1 MKKITTV
8 LIAMLLLTLSVL
20 AAHAD
25 QEGNARWCNI
35 DSHGC
40 YLNEEGGAKSYMHFW
55 SAESCKH
62 FMGNDDPCRNVVA
75 RYDKDP
81 YRLPLE
87 PAPEPAVH
95 QPKPAV
101 LLSVSELY
109 ELLLPN
115 GIAVFNGALI
125 LTGDAIRD
133 SGIFTGLQAASG
145 SELLIPVYSMSGP
158 ASDLSGTGEFT
169 LSDYLQ
175 MEVFAGT
182 ANAKAVIMTGENS
195 YQSAVLVKD
204 MDRDPEEVTLVG
216 YIPAEAVG
224 VNTGT
229 PIEEM
234 DLSAEMLDTI
244 GRSSD
249 GTGMLLGS
257 SVTDGSGSSAGA
269 NRGGTTA
276 GSSTGPKLTK
286 ISPGSQTFAV
296 SGNVKDGISSIW
308 LRGSSGSTAAWYG
321 IENPEGALPSGS
333 RVGVRWFSG
342 NDSGSEG
349 PGSLIQND
357 PMLSDRYNSDSGK
370 LFVVSGSLWGSG
382 AGDRD
387 IKISTGND
395 RVNSLIGNNLTEKI
409 SGGNG
414 QRLYVYPISSGGYES
429 LAAAN

>member
-1 MKKITTV
+1 
-8 LIAMLLLTLSVL
+8 MLLLTLSVL

-40 YLNEEGGAKSYMHFW
+40 YLNEEGGVKSYMYFW
-55 SAESCKH
+55 TVESCKY
-62 FMGNDDPCRNVVA
+62 FMGNDNLCKNVVP
-75 RYDKDP
+75 RYYSADG
-81 YRLPLE
+81 RHPLE
-87 PAPEPAVH
+87 KAPEPAVH

-133 SGIFTGLQAASG
+133 SGVFTGLQAASG
-145 SELLIPVYSMSGP
+145 SELLIPVFSMSDP
-158 ASDLSGTGEFT
+158 ELSDLSGAGDFT
-169 LSDYLQ
+169 LSDFLQ

-182 ANAKAVIMTGENS
+182 ANAKAVIMTGEDS

-204 MDRDPEEVTLVG
+204 MDRPEGVTLVG

-224 VNTGT
+224 VSTGT
-229 PIEEM
+229 SIEEM

-244 GRSSD
+244 GKSSD
-249 GTGMLLGS
+249 GTGILLGS

-269 NRGGTTA
+269 NNGGIPA
-276 GSSTGPKLTK
+276 GSSAGSKLTK

-296 SGNVKDGISSIW
+296 SGNVTGGISSIW
-308 LRGSSGSTAAWYG
+308 LKGSSGSTAAWYG
-321 IENPEGALPSGS
+321 IENSEGALPSGS

-357 PMLSDRYNSDSGK
+357 PMLSGRYNSDSGNI
-370 LFVVSGSLWGSG
+370 FVVSGSLWGSG
-382 AGDRD
+382 TNDRD

-409 SGGNG
+409 TDGSG